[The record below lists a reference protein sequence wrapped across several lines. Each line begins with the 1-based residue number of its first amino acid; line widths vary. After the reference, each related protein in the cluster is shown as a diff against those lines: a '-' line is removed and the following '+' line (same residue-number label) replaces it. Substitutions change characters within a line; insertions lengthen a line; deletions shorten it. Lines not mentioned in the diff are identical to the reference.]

1 MARGLD
7 LGTEYI
13 IQVAEFDF
21 NLGEKCC
28 SLWLIA
34 IKLVRLRRL
43 QNAILVLTFVLTL
56 ICIQSLLC
64 CGVLSLASSRV

>member
-34 IKLVRLRRL
+34 IELVRLRRL
-43 QNAILVLTFVLTL
+43 QNATLVLTL